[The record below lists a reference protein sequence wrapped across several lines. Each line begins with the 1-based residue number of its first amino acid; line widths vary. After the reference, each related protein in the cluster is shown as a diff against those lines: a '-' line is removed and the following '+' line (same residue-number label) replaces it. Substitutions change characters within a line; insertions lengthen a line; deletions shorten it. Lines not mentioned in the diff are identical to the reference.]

1 MGPFSAGPIDTNDR
15 VVEQLKSAFVQ
26 ANMEFIVDDRP
37 LNVVAGLRYEE
48 SDTTSV
54 GLEAVPS
61 RIRWDMIEG
70 LTYLSG
76 VA

>member
-1 MGPFSAGPIDTNDR
+1 
-15 VVEQLKSAFVQ
+15 
-26 ANMEFIVDDRP
+26 MEFIVDDRP

-70 LTYLSG
+70 LHI
-76 VA
+76 